1 MSTLTSKQLKQ
12 YNEDGYIAPID
23 ILSLEKIKKIREEI
37 EYIEKKWPDKLI
49 GLDRNNVHY
58 ISPVF
63 DKVVHNSKTK

>member
-37 EYIEKKWPDKLI
+37 EYIEKN
-49 GLDRNNVHY
+49 GQMR
-58 ISPVF
+58 
-63 DKVVHNSKTK
+63 